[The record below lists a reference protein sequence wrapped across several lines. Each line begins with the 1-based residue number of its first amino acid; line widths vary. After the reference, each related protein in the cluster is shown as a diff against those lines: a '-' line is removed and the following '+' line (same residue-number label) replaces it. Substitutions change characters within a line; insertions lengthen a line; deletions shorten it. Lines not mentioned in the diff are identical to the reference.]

1 MLRALTPKE
10 RKEIFKECGYTPMN
24 YPADKQEEFMW
35 KLLEIVTPDKEY
47 KSFDEE
53 QEAAAEIIR
62 LTYSVSEED
71 EKN

>member
-10 RKEIFKECGYTPMN
+10 RKEIFKETGFTVMN
-24 YPADKQEEFMW
+24 YPAERTEEFMW
-35 KLLEIVTPDKEY
+35 KILEKVTPKKVYKTFKE
-47 KSFDEE
+47 EE
-53 QEAAAEIIR
+53 EAAAEIIR